1 MITDIFYAVFII
13 FSCYVIGSIPTA
25 YVVVKKIK
33 GIDIRTVGSGNVGAS
48 NAARVLGKWGF
59 IGVLTIDAL
68 KGFVPVIVLKSIF
81 GHNDFVLLGAVAV
94 VFGHTFTMFLN
105 FKGGKGVATGLGIFL
120 ALAPLQVFLAALV
133 FGALLGVFRMV
144 SLGSVT
150 AAAFLAGI
158 VWFSS
163 DWVHLRYFTVVIA
176 VLIIYLHRENIKR
189 IVRRE
194 ERKIGKRAA

>member
-1 MITDIFYAVFII
+1 MITDILYAVLII
-13 FSCYVIGSIPTA
+13 FACYVIGSVPTA
-25 YVVVKKIK
+25 YVVVKKLK

-68 KGFVPVIVLKSIF
+68 KGFVPVLVLKLLF
-81 GHNDFVLLGAVAV
+81 GNHDFVLLGAVAV
-94 VFGHTFTMFLN
+94 VVGHSFTLFLN

-120 ALAPLQVFLAALV
+120 ALAPLQVFLAAIV
-133 FGALLGVFRMV
+133 FGVLLGIFRMV

-150 AAAFLAGI
+150 AAAFLAGV

-163 DWVHLRYFTVVIA
+163 EWTHLRYFTVVIA

-189 IVRRE
+189 IIKGE
-194 ERKIGKRAA
+194 ERKIGKRTA